1 MPLSKDDPVPKFS
14 ANLSFLYQD
23 LPFLDRFTAAAKD
36 GFGAL
41 EYLGPYAEPKEK
53 VAEALKASGLKQALF
68 NVPSGDWA
76 GGERGI
82 ACLPDRVEEFRNGVA
97 QALDYA
103 KALHCRQVNV
113 ISGLVPGGANLETL
127 ENVLVDNL
135 KYAAKRCADAGVRL
149 LIEPINLRD
158 IPGFFLSTTAHAE
171 RILDRV
177 GSDNLYIQYDFYHMQ
192 IMQGDLIPTF
202 TRLKEKIAHVQIA
215 DNPGRGEPGTGEI
228 NYGFILSELDRLG
241 YDGWVGCEYKPT
253 SGTSEG
259 LGWMKPYLKSA
270 RAA

>member
-1 MPLSKDDPVPKFS
+1 MPKFS

-23 LPFLDRFTAAAKD
+23 LAFLDRFAAAAKD

-53 VAEALKASGLKQALF
+53 VAETLNANGLKQALF

-82 ACLPDRVEEFRNGVA
+82 ACLPDRIEEFRSGISL
-97 QALDYA
+97 ALDYA
-103 KALHCRQVNV
+103 KALACPQVNV
-113 ISGLVPGGANLETL
+113 ISGLVPKGADLETL
-127 ENVLVDNL
+127 EKVLVENL
-135 KYAAKRCADAGVRL
+135 KYAAERTADAGVKL

-158 IPGFFLSTTAHAE
+158 IPGFFLSSTNHAE
-171 RILDRV
+171 RILDKV

-202 TRLKEKIAHVQIA
+202 TRLKDRIAHVQIA
-215 DNPGRGEPGTGEI
+215 DNPGRNEPGTGEI

-241 YDGWVGCEYKPT
+241 YDGWVGCEYKPKA
-253 SGTSEG
+253 GTSEG
-259 LGWMKPYLKSA
+259 LGWMKPYRK
-270 RAA
+270 

>member
-1 MPLSKDDPVPKFS
+1 MPKFS

-23 LPFLDRFTAAAKD
+23 LAFLDRFSAAARD

-82 ACLPDRVEEFRNGVA
+82 ACLPDRVEEFRNGVSL
-97 QALDYA
+97 ALDYA
-103 KALHCRQVNV
+103 KALACPQVNV
-113 ISGLVPGGANLETL
+113 ISGLVPKGADLETL
-127 ENVLVDNL
+127 EKVLVENL
-135 KYAAKRCADAGVRL
+135 KYAAQRTADAGVKL

-158 IPGFFLSTTAHAE
+158 IPGFFLSTTDHAE

-192 IMQGDLIPTF
+192 IMQGDLMATF
-202 TRLKEKIAHVQIA
+202 TRLKDRIAHVQIA
-215 DNPGRGEPGTGEI
+215 DNPGRNEPGTGEI

-241 YDGWVGCEYKPT
+241 YEGWVGCEYKPKA
-253 SGTSEG
+253 GTSEG

>member
-1 MPLSKDDPVPKFS
+1 MPKFS

-23 LPFLDRFTAAAKD
+23 LSFLDRFAAAAKD

-53 VAEALKASGLKQALF
+53 VANALQANGLKQALF

-82 ACLPDRVEEFRNGVA
+82 ACLPDRIEEFRNGISL
-97 QALDYA
+97 ALDYA
-103 KALHCRQVNV
+103 KALACPQVNV
-113 ISGLVPGGANLETL
+113 ISGLVPKGGNLETL
-127 ENVLVDNL
+127 EKVLVENL
-135 KYAAKRCADAGVRL
+135 KYAAERTADAGVKL

-158 IPGFFLSTTAHAE
+158 IPGFFLSNTDHAE
-171 RILDRV
+171 RILEKV

-202 TRLKEKIAHVQIA
+202 TRLKDRIAHVQIA
-215 DNPGRGEPGTGEI
+215 DNPGRNEPGTGEI

-241 YDGWVGCEYKPT
+241 YDGWVGCEYKPKA
-253 SGTSEG
+253 GTSEG
-259 LGWMKPYLKSA
+259 LGWMKPYRK
-270 RAA
+270 